1 LCATDRPPILPS
13 ADIIQRKEKPM
24 SPTTRYAFIVLTVL
38 YGIYQLMNDRPVLGV
53 IGLVFAA
60 LILWI
65 GRRR

>member
-1 LCATDRPPILPS
+1 
-13 ADIIQRKEKPM
+13 M
-24 SPTTRYAFIVLTVL
+24 SPTTRYAFIVLTLL
-38 YGIYQLMNDRPVLGV
+38 YGVYQLMNDRPVLGV

>member
-1 LCATDRPPILPS
+1 LCPTDRPPILSS
-13 ADIIQRKEKPM
+13 ADITQCKEEPM
-24 SPTTRYAFIVLTVL
+24 SPTTRYAFIVLTLL